1 MEKGS
6 ALTLTAKVTSTGAEP
21 KITWKKDGQALTRG
35 RARMAYEKGIATL
48 KYTRADYGD
57 SGVYTVQIDNGSAVN
72 ESSAT
77 IEVSGKLYFQV

>member
-1 MEKGS
+1 
-6 ALTLTAKVTSTGAEP
+6 
-21 KITWKKDGQALTRG
+21 
-35 RARMAYEKGIATL
+35 MAYEKGIATL